1 MNRIQGELA
10 NVSTFVV
17 IFTTSAV
24 LMAGCTARANLE
36 DRLVAE
42 NQRITAEVTRIIE
55 DEKGIITADLR
66 IEIREGVV
74 VLYGVQSELE
84 SISAVLRRISRV
96 RGVVEVINRI
106 RIIRAEAERSD
117 RKNLYSL

>member
-66 IEIREGVV
+66 VEIREGVV

>member
-1 MNRIQGELA
+1 M
-10 NVSTFVV
+10 STLVV
-17 IFTTSAV
+17 TLTTSAV
-24 LMAGCTARANLE
+24 LMAGCVARASLE
-36 DRLVAE
+36 ERLVAE
-42 NQRITAEVTRIIE
+42 DQRITAEVIRIIE

-66 IEIREGVV
+66 VETREGVV

-117 RKNLYSL
+117 RKNLHSL

>member
-66 IEIREGVV
+66 VETREGVV
-74 VLYGVQSELE
+74 VLYGVQAELE

-117 RKNLYSL
+117 RKNLHSV

>member
-42 NQRITAEVTRIIE
+42 DQRITAEVTRIIE

-117 RKNLYSL
+117 RKNLHSL

>member
-10 NVSTFVV
+10 NVSTLVV
-17 IFTTSAV
+17 ALTTSAV
-24 LMAGCTARANLE
+24 LMAGCVARASLE
-36 DRLVAE
+36 ERLVAE
-42 NQRITAEVTRIIE
+42 DQRITAEVIRIIE

-66 IEIREGVV
+66 VETREGVV

-117 RKNLYSL
+117 RKNLHSL

>member
-1 MNRIQGELA
+1 LNRIQGELA

>member
-10 NVSTFVV
+10 NVSTLVV
-17 IFTTSAV
+17 ALTASAV
-24 LMAGCTARANLE
+24 LMAGCVARASLE
-36 DRLVAE
+36 ERLVAE
-42 NQRITAEVTRIIE
+42 DERITAEVIRIIE
-55 DEKGIITADLR
+55 DEKGIITADLSV
-66 IEIREGVV
+66 ETREGVV

-117 RKNLYSL
+117 RKNLHSL

>member
-1 MNRIQGELA
+1 LNRIQGELA

-42 NQRITAEVTRIIE
+42 DQRITAEVTRIIE

>member
-1 MNRIQGELA
+1 MNRIQGELG
-10 NVSTFVV
+10 NVSTLVV
-17 IFTTSAV
+17 TLTTSVV
-24 LMAGCTARANLE
+24 LMAGCVARASLE
-36 DRLVAE
+36 ERLVAE
-42 NQRITAEVTRIIE
+42 DQRITAEVIRIIE

-66 IEIREGVV
+66 VETREGVV

-84 SISAVLRRISRV
+84 PISAVLRRISRV

-117 RKNLYSL
+117 RKNLHSL

>member
-66 IEIREGVV
+66 VEIREGVV

-117 RKNLYSL
+117 RKNLHSL

>member
-117 RKNLYSL
+117 RKNLHSL

>member
-42 NQRITAEVTRIIE
+42 DQRITAEVTRIIE

>member
-1 MNRIQGELA
+1 
-10 NVSTFVV
+10 
-17 IFTTSAV
+17 
-24 LMAGCTARANLE
+24 MAGCVARASLE
-36 DRLVAE
+36 ERLVAE
-42 NQRITAEVTRIIE
+42 DQRITAEVTRIIE